1 MFIEINRIIKLSHCF
16 KYWSGNAP
24 GRSARSRPLAAA
36 RLAPVAPRTRTIGID
51 TITNCF
57 NLFEYVSIRFNPFQS
72 VSIRFNLSQS
82 ISIRFNLF
90 QSDLIG
96 AKIV

>member
-1 MFIEINRIIKLSHCF
+1 MFIEINCIIKLSHCF

-72 VSIRFNLSQS
+72 VSIRFNPSQS
-82 ISIRFNLF
+82 VSIRFNLF

>member
-36 RLAPVAPRTRTIGID
+36 RGAIPPRTRTIGISWNFQL
-51 TITNCF
+51 IT
-57 NLFEYVSIRFNPFQS
+57 VSLVGSSEGRGVGLVN
-72 VSIRFNLSQS
+72 
-82 ISIRFNLF
+82 
-90 QSDLIG
+90 
-96 AKIV
+96 

>member
-36 RLAPVAPRTRTIGID
+36 RGAIPPRTRTIGID
-51 TITNCF
+51 ELQNVF
-57 NLFEYVSIRFNPFQS
+57 DNVSNSYYTYYQ
-72 VSIRFNLSQS
+72 
-82 ISIRFNLF
+82 
-90 QSDLIG
+90 
-96 AKIV
+96 